1 MDVKKVTS
9 YMAQKNQA
17 LENRALRPEA
27 QAIAQRKNVEAEAI
41 EDRVAFS
48 QKALEMARN
57 KVTMERDDVRVEK
70 VEALRRQIQ
79 EGSYT
84 VDAQKIAAR
93 MLDEII

>member
-1 MDVKKVTS
+1 MDVKKVAS
-9 YMAQKNQA
+9 YMAQRNQV
-17 LENRALRPEA
+17 LENRAVRPEA
-27 QAIAQRKNVEAEAI
+27 QAVAQRKSVEAEPI

-48 QKALEMARN
+48 QEALEMARN
-57 KVTMERDDVRVEK
+57 KVTMERNEVRLEK

-79 EGSYT
+79 EGSYA